1 MEQEKPIKIKY
12 AAILAGVSQKTIYNW
27 ITKGYLSTRSP
38 GFVLYSEVRRAQE
51 VALQAKTDHSRSRVK
66 VSNRDVLGRFSTNS

>member
-1 MEQEKPIKIKY
+1 MDQNKPIKIKY

-27 ITKGYLSTRSP
+27 ISKGYLSTYSP

-51 VALQAKTDHSRSRVK
+51 VALDTKTEQSRNRVK
-66 VSNRDVLGRFSTNS
+66 VSNRDALGRFSTNR